1 MLSIVP
7 LLTVGLV
14 STPQWRG
21 LVWDHGSI
29 SIVQGVAIAARGL
42 GGLYWVVSIYGH
54 TLIGIEV
61 LLVLRLVF
69 VSDYPFEDQI
79 DTKPACVSREDA

>member
-1 MLSIVP
+1 VLSIVP

-21 LVWDHGSI
+21 LVWDHSSI
-29 SIVQGVAIAARGL
+29 SIVQGVAIAVRGL

-69 VSDYPFEDQI
+69 VSDYPLEDQI
-79 DTKPACVSREDA
+79 DTKPA

>member
-1 MLSIVP
+1 M
-7 LLTVGLV
+7 
-14 STPQWRG
+14 
-21 LVWDHGSI
+21 
-29 SIVQGVAIAARGL
+29 AIAVRGL

>member
-1 MLSIVP
+1 M
-7 LLTVGLV
+7 

-69 VSDYPFEDQI
+69 VSDYPLEDQI
-79 DTKPACVSREDA
+79 DTKPA